1 MFLGIDIGTSSVKAV
16 LMDQDGR
23 VADSASAPLPI
34 SRPHA
39 GWSEQDPEDWWRAT
53 GAAVLKLDAGKRGR
67 VEGIGLSGQ
76 MHGATLLD
84 AKDRVLRPAILWND
98 GRSEAE
104 CSELERR
111 EPKSRAIT
119 GNIATP
125 GFTAPKLVWVQAH
138 EPDTFKSIAT
148 ILLPKDYVRLRMTG
162 EKATDL
168 SDAAGTL
175 WVDVGARAWSAA
187 MLSATGLRESQMPSL
202 HEGNSITG
210 ALRADIAV
218 AWGVPRAPVA
228 AGAGDNAAGAVG
240 VGAINDGETFLS
252 LGTSGV
258 IFAATSAFR
267 PNPARAAHAFC
278 HALPDRWHLM
288 SVMLS
293 AAACLDWAAELTGQN
308 DAATLIAKAQARGRL
323 DGEEIFLPYLS
334 GERTPHNDPRARG
347 VLFGANRD
355 TDAAALGQAVLEG
368 VAFGLADGLDAL
380 TETGAKVDTLS
391 VIGGGAQ
398 SAWWGRIL
406 AAALQRPLVYR
417 DAAYVGPA
425 FGAARLARLAVTRES
440 IDTVCAAP
448 TVNHV
453 IEPRAEDIDAL
464 HNKSTTFARLYENL
478 RPVFRGEP
486 HG

>member
-23 VADSASAPLPI
+23 VADSAAAPLPI
-34 SRPHA
+34 SRPHP
-39 GWSEQDPEDWWRAT
+39 GWSEQDPEDWWKAT
-53 GAAVLKLDAGKRGR
+53 NAAVLGLDSGKRAR

-111 EPKSRAIT
+111 EPDSRTIT
-119 GNIATP
+119 GNVATP
-125 GFTAPKLVWVQAH
+125 GFTAPKLLWVKAH
-138 EPDTFKSIAT
+138 EPATFASIAT
-148 ILLPKDYVRLRMTG
+148 VLLPKDYVRFRMTG

-175 WVDVGARAWSAA
+175 WVDVGARAWSSA
-187 MLSATGLRESQMPSL
+187 MLSATELDERRMPRL
-202 HEGNSITG
+202 HEGNALTG
-210 ALRADIAV
+210 ALRAEIAD
-218 AWGVPRAPVA
+218 AWGIPRAPVA
-228 AGAGDNAAGAVG
+228 AGAGDNAAGAIG
-240 VGAINDGETFLS
+240 VGAINDGEAFLS

-278 HALPDRWHLM
+278 HALPHRWHLM

-293 AAACLDWAAELTGQN
+293 AAGCLDWAAQLAGSK
-308 DAATLIAKAQARGRL
+308 DAAALISKAEARGRL
-323 DGEEIFLPYLS
+323 DGDEIFLPYLS

-347 VLFGANRD
+347 VLFGANLN
-355 TDAAALGQAVLEG
+355 TDAAAFGQAVLEG

-380 TETGAKVDTLS
+380 TETGVGIDALS

-406 AAALQRPLVYR
+406 AAALQRPLIYR
-417 DAAYVGPA
+417 DAAHIGPA
-425 FGAARLARLAVTRES
+425 FGAARLARLAVTNEP
-440 IDTVCAAP
+440 IDDVCAAP
-448 TVNHV
+448 PLAQV
-453 IEPRAEDIDAL
+453 IEPKASDIDAL
-464 HNKSTTFARLYENL
+464 HEKKRTFARLYESL
-478 RPVFRGEP
+478 RPVFRGEA
-486 HG
+486 